1 MVEQDIKGYSYGM
14 KIKKF
19 EAGWS
24 SGGGGTELSA
34 AKFALYSNPPVK
46 KHIVDMSIIDDT
58 PLMSIKGS
66 CGRDGTFYVAYD
78 GRNI

>member
-24 SGGGGTELSA
+24 SGGGGTTLGSQICTLQQPA
-34 AKFALYSNPPVK
+34 RK
-46 KHIVDMSIIDDT
+46 KNIVDMSIIDGT

>member
-1 MVEQDIKGYSYGM
+1 MRL
-14 KIKKF
+14 
-19 EAGWS
+19 AGVQ
-24 SGGGGTELSA
+24 EEVVQLSA

-46 KHIVDMSIIDDT
+46 KHIVDMSIIDGT

>member
-19 EAGWS
+19 EAIAGVQ
-24 SGGGGTELSA
+24 EEVVQLSA

-46 KHIVDMSIIDDT
+46 KHIVDMSIIDGT